1 MRSGPA
7 VPVLV
12 AALVPALAPWL
23 TRMLSASQTNYQETM
38 PLVWAILIISV
49 VGAALTFGFLL
60 YAIVRF
66 RDPATRG
73 RRYG

>member
-1 MRSGPA
+1 
-7 VPVLV
+7 VLV

>member
-7 VPVLV
+7 IPVLV